1 MKNLKKYIFVIL
13 MIFFFF
19 GNVYL
24 IITGVNLSKQINEYE
39 VNGSRFKEENTFLET
54 EVSKVSSLEYA
65 ASMSAALAIDKSISP
80 IYLNNAP
87 FALNR

>member
-1 MKNLKKYIFVIL
+1 
-13 MIFFFF
+13 MIFFVF

-39 VNGSRFKEENTFLET
+39 VNESRFKEENTFLET
-54 EVSKVSSLEYA
+54 EVSKVSSLQYA
-65 ASMSAALAIDKSISP
+65 ASMSAALAIDQSISP